1 MNPDFANDSRKRPRE
16 SSQPVS
22 FTSTSDDADLKN
34 VDWGALGIDPA
45 EIAAQKE
52 LEEQYSKR
60 HRIQT
65 EQDAALARRLHEMMN
80 GSSQEVMRNQPDTES
95 EMSGVNSARHQ
106 QHELS
111 SSFVATGTEN
121 SPTNIVPSPQE
132 LKLES
137 IAIADSP
144 LPVSIDT
151 PVSTAST
158 PPTISSSSTSNDG
171 LDVIDLTTQDEKLAK
186 QLQDEELMLV
196 DNGLIGSSSDTPLVI
211 SEKSKS
217 SSASSTENQNHFLYQ
232 SYVNALQHRIGN
244 ATNGTGTSSEQGYIK
259 LAEDLFMKDG
269 QPKGLS
275 LTNGYMQALQNLFQ
289 RQNRASIFSTSSS
302 SSTSTAESSSSH
314 RIDNRVLR
322 DESEKELRVL
332 LKSIE
337 NDYNINLEDRA
348 GTPDA
353 LIPTLMEHQKKG
365 LSWLINME
373 EGSNKGGLLADDM
386 GLGKVRIALVAILT
400 IQMIALILS
409 RPCSDADPIPPVP
422 KHTPTEKEVIRQSFQ
437 KNYGFLGDKS
447 IEIPK
452 EKQPETLLKT
462 KSTLVVCPVSL
473 IYQWRDEILSKTSPA
488 LNVVLHHGPLRDV
501 DRAGLAS
508 ADVVLTSYTLLVS
521 EFNYEFLDNG
531 PLYRTHFHRV
541 VLDEAHCI
549 KNKATRSAKAW
560 TLISVSAALNATH
573 RWCLTATPIQN
584 RVSDLFSLIQFLR
597 IKPYNEWSKFSAEID
612 LPMLSKNREHAM
624 KRVQIL
630 MKAIS
635 LRRTKDGT
643 IDGKPLLVLPARR
656 VHITHVEFSDDERN
670 FYDYLRAKAQAKFSK
685 YMDSGTVMR
694 HYSSVLVLI
703 LRLRQ
708 ACLHPALTTTGV
720 GTSTT
725 ATQREEGY
733 KARAALMKKTVIQRL
748 IQQEQEEET
757 TECPICMD
765 VSSCPYLIT
774 DCGHSFCQECL
785 FNFMNTASRELGKE
799 TKCPHCR
806 IKFTNLHLIPLEIFR
821 EVHNPHFKKA
831 EKPDEDII
839 VMKPKDFVSSTKIDT
854 MLMILAKTKE
864 ESDGKDKTIIFTQ
877 FTNMLDL
884 IEEPLKTAGYKF
896 VRYDGSLNVKAK
908 NNAIQTLRNDPD
920 TTIMLTSTKCGSL
933 GLNLTAANRVILL
946 DIWWNPAL
954 ENQAIDSVVVY
965 RVHRIG
971 QTKDVEVHRILV
983 KDTIEDKIAEL
994 QNKKQAIADSALSTG
1009 ATKEFSRL
1017 GINELLD
1024 LFRGP

>member
-1 MNPDFANDSRKRPRE
+1 MQLRQMPFVDVFLAAFIMNPDSANDSRKRPRE
-16 SSQPVS
+16 SPQPVP
-22 FTSTSDDADLKN
+22 FASTSDDTDLKN
-34 VDWGALGIDPA
+34 VDWAALGIDPA

-65 EQDAALARRLHEMMN
+65 EQDAVLARRLHEMMN
-80 GSSQEVMRNQPDTES
+80 GSSHDVMGSQPEPES
-95 EMSGVNSARHQ
+95 ETSEINAVRHQ
-106 QHELS
+106 QNEPS
-111 SSFVATGTEN
+111 SSFVATGTGN
-121 SPTNIVPSPQE
+121 FPTNIAPPPQE
-132 LKLES
+132 VKFES
-137 IAIADSP
+137 ISVADSP
-144 LPVSIDT
+144 LPVNSDT
-151 PVSTAST
+151 PASTVST
-158 PPTISSSSTSNDG
+158 PPTTSSTSTSNYD
-171 LDVIDLTTQDEKLAK
+171 LDVIDLTTQDEVLAK
-186 QLQDEELMLV
+186 RLQNEELMLV
-196 DNGLIGSSSDTPLVI
+196 ENGLIGSSLDTPLVI
-211 SEKSKS
+211 SEKSRS
-217 SSASSTENQNHFLYQ
+217 PSASSAENQNHFLYQ
-232 SYVNALQHRIGN
+232 SYINGLQQGNSNAANRTGN
-244 ATNGTGTSSEQGYIK
+244 SSEQGYIK
-259 LAEDLFMKDG
+259 LDEDLFMRDG
-269 QPKGLS
+269 QPNRML
-275 LTNGYMQALQNLFQ
+275 LANGYMQALQNLFQ
-289 RQNRASIFSTSSS
+289 RQNRASLFPTPSSS
-302 SSTSTAESSSSH
+302 SSLAAESSLSN
-314 RIDNRVLR
+314 RTDNRVSR

-337 NDYNINLEDRA
+337 NDYNINLEDRT

-353 LIPTLMEHQKKG
+353 LIPALMEHQKKG

-386 GLGKVRIALVAILT
+386 GLGKT

-422 KHTPTEKEVIRQSFQ
+422 KYTPSEREAIRQSFQ
-437 KNYGFLGDKS
+437 RPCGYLDHKIQEKA
-447 IEIPK
+447 K
-452 EKQPETLLKT
+452 EKQPEALLKT

-501 DRAGLAS
+501 VPAGLAS

-521 EFNYEFLDNG
+521 EFGYEDMDSG
-531 PLYRTHFHRV
+531 PLYKIHFHRV

-549 KNKATRSAKAW
+549 KNKATRSAKAC
-560 TLISVSAALNATH
+560 AAIHATH

-584 RVSDLFSLIQFLR
+584 RVSDLFSLIRFLR
-597 IKPYNEWSKFSAEID
+597 IKPYHEWSRFSAEID
-612 LPMLSKNREHAM
+612 LPMLSKNRDHAM

-656 VHITHVEFSDDERN
+656 VHITHVEFSEDERN
-670 FYDYLRAKAQAKFSK
+670 FYDYLREKAQAKFSK
-685 YMDSGTVMR
+685 YLNSGTVMK

-708 ACLHPALTTTGV
+708 ACLHPVLTTTGV
-720 GTSTT
+720 NVSTSE
-725 ATQREEGY
+725 TQKEETY
-733 KARAALMKKTVIQRL
+733 RRRAAMMQSTVIQRL
-748 IQQEQEEET
+748 IQQELEEET
-757 TECPICMD
+757 PECPICMD
-765 VSSCPYLIT
+765 VTGSPYLIT

-785 FNFMNTASRELGKE
+785 FNFMNTVSGETVKEL
-799 TKCPHCR
+799 KCPQCR
-806 IKFTNLHLIPLEIFR
+806 IRFNEHHLIPIEIFQ

-831 EKPDEDII
+831 EKPDKDIA

-854 MLMILAKTKE
+854 MLQILAKTKE
-864 ESDGKDKTIIFTQ
+864 ESNGKDKTIIFTQ

-884 IEEPLKTAGYKF
+884 IEKPLKTAGYKF

-908 NNAIQTLRNDPD
+908 NNAVQTLRNDPD

-954 ENQAIDSVVVY
+954 ENQAID

-983 KDTIEDKIAEL
+983 KDTIEDKIVDL
-994 QNKKQAIADSALSTG
+994 QNKKQAIADSALNAG

-1017 GINELLD
+1017 GINELLH